1 MAKKQGSLNYNPNT
15 VLIAG
20 EGQMRDA
27 QAQASLAGGAAFS
40 AGFQKVF
47 MAGLEENKKTTS
59 ST

>member
-40 AGFQKVF
+40 AGFQKAF
-47 MAGLEENKKTTS
+47 MASLEYS
-59 ST
+59 SL